1 VPAKRRRRRGIS
13 LLGLL
18 AVLAAA
24 VGLYLAFQQVAPM
37 LRSSGCN
44 AKADGRLIPLSPSQA
59 GIAATIAG
67 VADHRRMPT
76 RAVTIAYAAAMQES
90 KLQNLRYGLQDSVGV
105 FQQRPSEGWGTA
117 RQIEDPVYAATR
129 FFEALSQVPG
139 YTSLPVYQAAQDV
152 QRSADGYAYRQY
164 QYVAARMARAFAG
177 RVPHAVWCWYPGLRT
192 SAARLAAATR
202 ELVRT
207 FGPLSVR
214 RGSDPDLTIRAR
226 GAQGWAVAA
235 WLVANAQDYG
245 VTSVRYDDFAWT
257 AGGGGRGWT
266 RSHGIPAGVVIAG

>member
-1 VPAKRRRRRGIS
+1 MPAKRRGRRGVS
-13 LLGLL
+13 LIGLL
-18 AVLAAA
+18 AVVAVA
-24 VGLYLAFQQVAPM
+24 VGLYLAFQQVVPV

-44 AKADGRLIPLSPSQA
+44 AEASGQVIPLSPSQA

-67 VADHRRMPT
+67 VAHHRRMPT

-105 FQQRPSEGWGTA
+105 FQQRPSQGWGTA

-129 FFEALSQVPG
+129 FFEALSQVPR

-152 QRSADGYAYRQY
+152 QRSADGYAYSQY

-177 RVPHAVWCWYPGLRT
+177 RVPHAVWCWYPGMRAS
-192 SAARLAAATR
+192 SAHLAAAAR

-207 FGPLSVR
+207 FGPLRVR
-214 RGSDPDLTIRAR
+214 RGSDPDLTVRAR
-226 GAQGWAVAA
+226 GAPGWAVAA
-235 WLVANAQDYG
+235 WLVSNAQDYG
-245 VTSVRYDDFAWT
+245 VTSVRYDGYKWT
-257 AGGGGRGWT
+257 AAGGGRGWR
-266 RSHGIPAGVVIAG
+266 RSRGIPAGVVIAG